1 MDTSIA
7 KIDEEQRIVF
17 GWASVAKRADGTT
30 IEDSQGDVIE
40 SADLEKA
47 AYDFVLDFRE
57 ANAMHSGPVT
67 GRLVESFV
75 STPEKLE
82 KMGIPAGVL
91 PTGWWS
97 GYKIE
102 DDDAWAGV
110 KSGRYKMFSIEGV
123 GTRTAI

>member
-7 KIDEEQRIVF
+7 KIDDEQRVVF

-30 IEDSQGDVIE
+30 VEDSQGDVIY
-40 SADLEKA
+40 AGDLEKA

-57 ANAMHSGPVT
+57 ANSMHSGPVT

-82 KMGIPAGVL
+82 KMGLAPDAL
-91 PTGWWS
+91 PTAWWT
-97 GYKIE
+97 GFKIE
-102 DDDAWAGV
+102 DDQAWSRV
-110 KSGRYKMFSIEGV
+110 KSGHYTMFSIEGT

>member
-7 KIDEEQRIVF
+7 KIDEEQRVVF
-17 GWASVAKRADGTT
+17 GWASVAVRKDGTT
-30 IEDSQGDVIE
+30 IEDAQGDVIE
-40 SADLEKA
+40 VADLEKA

-82 KMGIPAGVL
+82 QMGIAKGVL
-91 PTGWWS
+91 PHGWWVVF
-97 GYKIE
+97 KIDNDE
-102 DDDAWAGV
+102 AWARV
-110 KSGRYKMFSIEGV
+110 KDQHYTMFSIEGT
-123 GTRTAI
+123 GTRTPV